1 MDNVQYVS
9 LGVLFS
15 GALTKDGELYIW
27 GNNSLGC
34 VGIES
39 DALLSERRNTTTY
52 PSDT

>member
-39 DALLSERRNTTTY
+39 DDYYIPVPTKIDIR
-52 PSDT
+52 